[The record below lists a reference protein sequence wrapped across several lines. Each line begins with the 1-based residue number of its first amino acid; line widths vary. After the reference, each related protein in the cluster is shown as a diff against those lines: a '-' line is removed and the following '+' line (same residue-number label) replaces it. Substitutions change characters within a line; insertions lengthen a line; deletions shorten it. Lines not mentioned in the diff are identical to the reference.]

1 MRKKIGMKNKRPND
15 KYFLRVNLRS
25 TKNKVIESL
34 NEIKS
39 NTNSNQLF
47 DTYRHLINK
56 EILIKANGPGV
67 QKDMQQLMNSDGLL
81 SMSSITNE
89 IIWAISTALIYKNE
103 IRYFLEKRKLVELSV
118 VNDDKLNFSKNIDSI
133 YEVSGWSLWLLE
145 NKIAG
150 AQQWLGVDSKR
161 ELIRE
166 LRELTSNNFIID
178 LLVVY
183 IGKRVETTAIPGYL
197 QSELAKVLNSN
208 DLKFLHEYLRVK
220 LFDSNNMTVDIIP
233 LLLTLDYKANT
244 IDFYESLIISLRCI
258 INNEE
263 ALHKVKNNLVKPISV
278 LYKAVQDERLL
289 PILIAFGIDVNLT
302 QGNNGYREKIIEEYT
317 AGNYHEVTRLTAGY
331 FEIYENKSDISV
343 LFISL
348 KSEVKIGKANSYTG
362 IFASIANDIRKVL
375 KFDDN
380 SYAAALALNAL
391 NDRFMNHTWSMY
403 IRFAVM
409 NELSVQDFNT
419 DLDYLRE
426 LYTLETQLSP
436 FSFLLSNDKSYI
448 KFSLDN
454 ISTDIYPLTK
464 QVLRIATHGEGNDMS
479 ACNHISQERY
489 LKYLARYYLVNKRYD
504 KAIET
509 LKNALIH
516 SNGFDALKCN
526 VALIVAY
533 LRSKDYE
540 SSINLLVNT
549 YLSWNSTPTTLPF
562 EEIIKE
568 IDDPENWPSSITL
581 PITLAL
587 YTNFV
592 NNNNLAHLRY
602 SFERF
607 NLDNNI
613 TNPYDL
619 LNLFPSIEIEYIK
632 LYLKLVWR
640 PEIMGQTLLYNGSK
654 EIEEARIQ
662 VCKVLVEIDPD
673 NASDYQTE
681 IRERVKNLEL
691 AKVTKLVDQSRVYV
705 DVSAIKKSL
714 KSRLGDVYS
723 KYRNGML
730 NEDIHESDVIDTLTD
745 IFQNLEGPNTSLTSL
760 MSRFHLVGEED
771 LQFAAIFSEIAN
783 EFLLGEHGLNAYLST
798 RVRHGKFSNA
808 IRKPITDEGLI
819 TELSE
824 ETGKYSQNIFWA
836 KELSG
841 LKETEKENV
850 LLLLETFGKRI
861 DDIISHV
868 RDELI
873 QVTIQDDLNGGA
885 KNRYALFVYRTSSVE
900 RMYAKTKL
908 SSLNNIDEFIDFCID
923 ILWQKT
929 DDNLVLV
936 KQKILGD
943 IKSSIL
949 LSFDKLN
956 ESLGNLGCGNRLGEL
971 HNHIARAK
979 TNIQHQIMNIS
990 TWFTRSEVYDRPDYT
1005 TDFPILIA
1013 KTMVSN
1019 LYSGAD
1025 SWDGI
1030 NIASSD
1036 STSLMPGR
1044 TLDGMVDIY
1053 CALFENAI
1061 EHCGLP
1067 ISELIINVHA
1077 SYKDGHFKVSIAN
1090 SLNPNELTD
1099 INKSKIDLISNEIRK
1114 KDTRVKAQKERGS
1127 GFHKMWSTINSP
1139 LYKDPWLDFSYASE
1153 NEFLVDIQFNIESVD
1168 EQNTNY

>member
-1 MRKKIGMKNKRPND
+1 MRRDFGNKNKKPND
-15 KYFLRVNLRS
+15 KHFLKANLKS
-25 TKNKVIESL
+25 TKNNTVEAL

-47 DTYRHLINK
+47 DVYRDLINR
-56 EILIKANGPGV
+56 ETLIKANGPEIH
-67 QKDMQQLMNSDGLL
+67 KKIEQLISSDGLL
-81 SMSSITNE
+81 RMSSIANE
-89 IIWAISTALIYKNE
+89 IIWSISTCLIYKNE
-103 IRYFLEKRKLVELSV
+103 IKNFLEKRRLVEFSV
-118 VNDDKLNFSKNIDSI
+118 VNNDKVNFSRILDSI
-133 YEVSGWSLWLLE
+133 FIDSGWSLWLLE

-150 AQQWLGVDSKR
+150 AQHWLGVDSKR

-166 LRELTSNNFIID
+166 IRELTNNNFIMDI
-178 LLVVY
+178 LVVY
-183 IGKRVETTAIPGYL
+183 IGKRVETTTIPGYL
-197 QSELAKVLNSN
+197 QGDLAKVLNSA
-208 DLKFLHEYLRVK
+208 DLKFLNDYLRIK
-220 LFDSNNMTVDIIP
+220 LFDSNNMTVDMIP
-233 LLLTLDYKANT
+233 LLLTLDYKSNV
-244 IDFYESLIISLRCI
+244 IDLYESLITSLRCI
-258 INNEE
+258 IGDEK
-263 ALHKVKNNLVKPISV
+263 ALQKLKNNLIKPISV
-278 LYKAVQDERLL
+278 LYKAVKDERLL
-289 PILIAFGIDVNLT
+289 PVLIAFGINVELNSE
-302 QGNNGYREKIIEEYT
+302 NNNAREKIIEEYT
-317 AGNYHEVTRLTAGY
+317 AGNYQEVIKLTAYY
-331 FEIYENKSDISV
+331 FDKYENKADMAV
-343 LFISL
+343 LFIGL
-348 KSEVKIGKANSYTG
+348 KSEAKIGKANSYVG
-362 IFASIANDIRKVL
+362 ILATIADDIRKVL
-375 KFDDN
+375 KFDDD
-380 SYAAALALNAL
+380 SYAAALALNSL
-391 NDRFMNHTWSMY
+391 NDRYMNHTWSIY

-419 DLDYLRE
+419 DLDYLRK
-426 LYTLETQLSP
+426 LYTLETKLSP
-436 FSFLLSNDKSYI
+436 FSFLLSNDKTYI
-448 KFSLDN
+448 KKSLEN
-454 ISTDIYPLTK
+454 ISANIYPLTK
-464 QVLRIATHGEGNDMS
+464 QVIKLATHGEVNDVS
-479 ACNHISQERY
+479 ACSQISQERY
-489 LKYLARYYLVNKRYD
+489 LKYLARYYLVNRQYD
-504 KAIET
+504 KAIDT
-509 LKNALIH
+509 LKNALCH
-516 SNGFDALKCN
+516 TNGSDTLKCN
-526 VALIVAY
+526 AALIVAY
-533 LRSKDYE
+533 LRSKDYK
-540 SSINLLVNT
+540 SAINLLVDT
-549 YLSWNSTPTTLPF
+549 YLDWNSTPTTLPF
-562 EEIIKE
+562 DEIIKE

-592 NNNNLAHLRY
+592 NNNNIAHLRY

-607 NLDNNI
+607 NLENNI
-613 TNPYDL
+613 ANPYDF
-619 LNLFPSIEIEYIK
+619 LNFLHNIRIEYAK

-662 VCKVLVEIDPD
+662 VCKVLVEIDSE

-824 ETGKYSQNIFWA
+824 ETGKYSENSFWE
-836 KELSG
+836 KELSN
-841 LKETEKENV
+841 LEETEKENV
-850 LLLLETFGKRI
+850 LLLLESFGKRI
-861 DDIISHV
+861 DDIILHV

-873 QVTIQDDLNGGA
+873 QVTIQDDLNGGN

-900 RMYAKTKL
+900 RMYAKAKL

-936 KQKILGD
+936 KQRILGD

-956 ESLGNLGCGNRLGEL
+956 ESLGSLKCGSRLGEL

-979 TNIQHQIMNIS
+979 TNIQHQIMNVS

-1013 KTMVSN
+1013 KSMVSN

-1025 SWDGI
+1025 SWSGI

-1036 STSLMPGR
+1036 TTGLMPGR

-1061 EHCGLP
+1061 EHSGLP
-1067 ISELIINVHA
+1067 ISDLLINVQA
-1077 SYKDGHFKVSIAN
+1077 SYRDGHFHVSITN
-1090 SLNPNELTD
+1090 SLNTDELTD
-1099 INKSKIDLISNEIRK
+1099 ENKAKIELISNEIKK

-1139 LYKDPWLDFSYASE
+1139 LYKDPKLEFSYVNK
-1153 NEFLVDIQFNIESVD
+1153 NEFLVNIQFNIESVD